1 MNEISVTLFKVTQET
16 FAVFRP
22 VNDDRQAKFYFLKYL
37 TLLKKAYRSF
47 LNVCTRLALKPLI
60 CSTNIG
66 IDIEQKET
74 LNDN

>member
-1 MNEISVTLFKVTQET
+1 MKYLLLCLKWLRRR

-47 LNVCTRLALKPLI
+47 LNVCTRSALKPLI